1 MNNLVQR
8 AINILKSPKTEWPVI
23 AAEPA
28 TVGSLYVPYVLILA
42 AIGPIATLLGGGGF
56 GGFSFG
62 GSFLLRLAISSYCV
76 SLIGVALLA
85 LVINALAPTFGAHK
99 DTTQAF
105 KTAVYAYTAAW
116 VGGIGGLLGAL
127 GSLIALAGGIYS
139 IYLMYLALPHTMKA
153 PQEKATTY
161 TVVII
166 VAAIVL
172 SIILGIL
179 MGSVL
184 GTRAALTG
192 GFGGFGAT
200 TPTRDEQVFDADSPL
215 GRLEQMGRD
224 MEKAE
229 KEGKTQDPA
238 QAMGAVMGA
247 LAGNDGAPVEA
258 LPADTLKGF
267 VPESLGGLARQ
278 SISAERN
285 AMFGMQVASASARY
299 GEGEQQVNL
308 EITDTGGAAAL
319 MALAGWANIEQ
330 SSEEGTR
337 SERTGR
343 ENGRM
348 VHEEWDTASKR
359 GEYGLVLGNRFL
371 VKIEGGADSL
381 GALKSAAGEL
391 DLAGLEALRN
401 EGTKPAP

>member
-28 TVGSLYVPYVLILA
+28 TIGSLYVPYVLILA

-56 GGFSFG
+56 GGFRLG
-62 GSFLLRLAISSYCV
+62 GSFLLRLAISSYCA

-85 LVINALAPTFGAHK
+85 LIINALAPTFGAQK
-99 DTTQAF
+99 NTTQAF
-105 KTAVYAYTAAW
+105 KTAVYGYTAAW
-116 VGGIGGLLGAL
+116 IAGIGALLGGL
-127 GSLIALAGGIYS
+127 GSLIALAGAIYS
-139 IYLMYLALPHTMKA
+139 IYLVYLALPHTMKA

-161 TVVII
+161 TVVIF

-172 SIILGIL
+172 SIVLGIL

-200 TPTRDEQVFDADSPL
+200 APARDEQVFDTDSPL

-238 QAMGAVMGA
+238 QAMGAMMGA
-247 LAGNDGAPVEA
+247 LAGNGATPVEA

-267 VPESLGGLARQ
+267 VPESLGGRARQ

-285 AMFGMQVASASARY
+285 AMFGMQVASAKARY
-299 GEGEQQVNL
+299 GEGDQQMNL
-308 EITDTGGAAAL
+308 ELTDSGGAAAL

-337 SERTGR
+337 TERTGR

-348 VHEEWDTASKR
+348 VHEQWDSATKR
-359 GEYGLVLGNRFL
+359 GEYGLVLGDRFV
-371 VKIEGGADSL
+371 VKVEGGADSL
-381 GALKSAAGEL
+381 GELKSAAGEL

-401 EGTKPAP
+401 EGMKAR